1 MPNDCFV
8 TLPENEINVIK
19 SVLDA
24 HAGIVVTGKDGHI
37 EYVNNRF
44 CGMCKYTAEELMGR
58 DLRLINSNYHAAE
71 FMRAMWCTIVQ
82 GKVWKGEFRNRA
94 KDGSIYWVNATIV
107 PMLDSQGT
115 PYRYAA
121 IHTEVTEYKEMKQ
134 KMEERVAE
142 LARSNDELEQFA
154 YVVTHDLQEP
164 LRAISSFTQ
173 LLKKYCDQQLDERA
187 NQLIGHVIDGTTRM
201 QSLIDDLLTYAQVNT
216 DQTMMNVD
224 CAKLLTNILAD
235 LSITLN
241 ENNIVVTYDKLP
253 VIKGIPFQ
261 IVQLFNNLIGN
272 AIKFRRDQQPTVHVG
287 VKEDQ
292 DEWIFSVTDNGIGME
307 AHYWERIFRVFQRL
321 HSRREY
327 AGTGIGLAI
336 CKKVVDCHKGR
347 IWVKSEPDVGS
358 TFYFTIPKIK

>member
-1 MPNDCFV
+1 M
-8 TLPENEINVIK
+8 TAHQLPENEINAIK
-19 SVLDA
+19 SVLSE
-24 HAGIVVTGKDGHI
+24 HVGIVVTGADGCV
-37 EYVNNRF
+37 EYVNERF
-44 CGMCKYTAEELMGR
+44 CGICKYTADELIGR
-58 DLRLINSNYHAAE
+58 DLRMINSNYHSAE
-71 FMRAMWCTIVQ
+71 FIRNMWRTIEQ
-82 GKVWKGEFRNRA
+82 GKIWKGEFRNRA
-94 KDGSIYWVNATIV
+94 KDDSIYWVNATIV
-107 PMLDSQGT
+107 PLLDPKGIS
-115 PYRYAA
+115 YRYVE

-134 KMEERVAE
+134 TMEERVNE

-187 NQLIGHVIDGTTRM
+187 NQLIGHVIDGTARM
-201 QSLIDDLLTYAQVNT
+201 QLLIDDLLTYAQVNT
-216 DQTMMNVD
+216 DQAMMNVD
-224 CAKLLTNILAD
+224 CEKLLNNILAD
-235 LSITLN
+235 LSITLH

-253 VIKGIPFQ
+253 IIKGIPFQ
-261 IVQLFNNLIGN
+261 IMQLFNNLIGN
-272 AIKFRRDQQPTVHVG
+272 AIKFRREQLPRMHVG
-287 VKEDQ
+287 VTEDQ

-307 AHYWERIFRVFQRL
+307 EQYWDRIFRVFQRL

-347 IWVKSEPDVGS
+347 IWVKSEPNEGS